1 MILTTPYFLITV
13 VTKPEVADH
22 LIPNI
27 KSFKIVYYIR
37 EDFKGGRPGD
47 SEDKNLT
54 KVEILC
60 DRSLYVKIMEYVKEY
75 YVKGYGAVMYQQ
87 EAMVPM

>member
-1 MILTTPYFLITV
+1 MIMTTPYFLITV
-13 VTKPEVADH
+13 VTKPEVAEH

-27 KSFKIVYYIR
+27 KAFKIVYYIR

-47 SEDKNLT
+47 TTDKDIS

-60 DRSLYVKIMEYVKEY
+60 DRGVYVKVMEYIKQY
-75 YVKGYGAVMYQQ
+75 YVKDFGAVMYQQ
-87 EAMVPM
+87 EAMVPL